1 MLSRTDLINPNNYPV
16 QHGDD
21 VFGVMK
27 AADVLVVSSIDDGHG
42 LQAEALHLDLGR
54 QQEPVVEVV
63 EEDGRLR
70 DRGLVFLRLEKCK
83 NTWP

>member
-1 MLSRTDLINPNNYPV
+1 MYSHYPV

-21 VFGVMK
+21 VLGVVE
-27 AADVLVVSSIDDGHG
+27 AADVLVVSSVDDGHG
-42 LQAEALHLDLGR
+42 LQAETLHLDLGR

-70 DRGLVFLRLEKCK
+70 DRGLVVLRLEIDK
-83 NTWP
+83 T